1 MSVVSKAATA
11 IVSIVAVA
19 LIWLYVGQD
28 TGRLIDFLKE
38 NWSTVALAVQIGVMF
53 ILACTK
59 HYIAGG
65 IVMVT
70 SLATLFGVV
79 L

>member
-1 MSVVSKAATA
+1 MSVVSKSVTA

-28 TGRLIDFLKE
+28 TGRLVDFLKD

-65 IVMVT
+65 IVMIT

>member
-1 MSVVSKAATA
+1 MAIASKVTTVVVTA
-11 IVSIVAVA
+11 IAVA

-53 ILACTK
+53 ILVCTK

>member
-1 MSVVSKAATA
+1 MAAVSKIVTA
-11 IVSIVAVA
+11 VVTIIAVA

-28 TGRLIDFLKE
+28 TGELISFLKD

-53 ILACTK
+53 ILASTK

-65 IVMVT
+65 IVLVT

-79 L
+79 I

>member
-1 MSVVSKAATA
+1 MSVVSKSVTA

-19 LIWLYVGQD
+19 LIWLYVGQYPEL
-28 TGRLIDFLKE
+28 LIMFLKE

-59 HYIAGG
+59 HYVAGG
-65 IVMVT
+65 IIMVT